1 MVAKKLSKN
10 SAVKDVDIFVPPPPQ
25 PLADPNAKIQYTRAK
40 FGEHV
45 EATALKL
52 LGSTVFGICMTVG
65 LHWYK
70 GMIIGLAMQTV
81 MGPLNL
87 FENAFAKAIIVGGG
101 FKSTDDSEDAVT
113 AFKKLRMFGEK
124 YRDELSEKDDIV
136 DKDGAKVI
144 LKKEKGKN
152 KSSEKPKAFED
163 LLLDTWDEGAKA
175 NIGPLVKA
183 FKKDNINYKTKE
195 SGWTPL
201 MIMAAIGAEGSNEAI
216 KKMKSMGA
224 IASVTD
230 KEGWNALHWAAFHGS
245 AGGAMTLMD
254 VYDGMKLGLHLV
266 KDLEGMTP
274 LDHAV
279 KEKNDDVA
287 SFLKSKI
294 EAAIKGEDGIAD
306 QSGIRKRK

>member
-1 MVAKKLSKN
+1 M
-10 SAVKDVDIFVPPPPQ
+10 
-25 PLADPNAKIQYTRAK
+25 ADPNAKPQYTRAK
-40 FGEHV
+40 VGEYAV
-45 EATALKL
+45 NAAFKL
-52 LGSTVFGICMTVG
+52 LGSTIFGICMTVG

-87 FENAFAKAIIVGGG
+87 MENAFAKAIIVGGG
-101 FKSTDDSEDAVT
+101 FKSSKDNEEAVS
-113 AFKKLRMFGEK
+113 AFRKLRMFGEK
-124 YRDELSEKDDIV
+124 YRDEMTDKDDIV
-136 DKDGAKVI
+136 DSTGAKIV
-144 LKKEKGKN
+144 LKKSKPKA
-152 KSSEKPKAFED
+152 SEKPKSFED
-163 LLLDTWDEGAKA
+163 LLLDTWDDGTKA
-175 NIGPLVKA
+175 DIGPLVKA
-183 FKKDNINYKTKE
+183 LKKDNINHKTKE

-201 MIMAAIGAEGSNEAI
+201 MIMAAIGAEGSNDAI
-216 KKMKSMGA
+216 KKMKTLGA
-224 IASVTD
+224 SASLTD

-245 AGGAMTLMD
+245 ASGAMALMD
-254 VYDGMKLGLHLV
+254 VFDGMKLGLHLA

-294 EAAIKGEDGIAD
+294 TAALTGQDGIAD